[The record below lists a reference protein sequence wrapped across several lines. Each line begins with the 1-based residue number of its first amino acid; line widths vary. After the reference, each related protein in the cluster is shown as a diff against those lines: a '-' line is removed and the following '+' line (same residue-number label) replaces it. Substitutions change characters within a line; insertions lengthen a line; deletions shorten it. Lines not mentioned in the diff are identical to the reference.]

1 MERNQ
6 LADYDALGL
15 PPDEALRRVIA
26 RADAD
31 SQFFDDL
38 DRLGFELA
46 PMPADQLDCQAPKF
60 FVVAMDG
67 GGSAYGRYVDREVL
81 RKLGMPWVLWDHE
94 EDALVYLADDTP
106 KFLSGLLDLRTHD
119 KPADPSARRVRAA
132 LTELGLQLAAPGS
145 MMPGFLA
152 GKPAAWLPAGPL
164 SH

>member
-1 MERNQ
+1 MERRY

-31 SQFFDDL
+31 PRFSDDL
-38 DRLGFELA
+38 ERLMFELA
-46 PMPADQLDCQAPKF
+46 PMPADQLDCHAPKF

-67 GGSAYGRYVDREVL
+67 GGSAYGRYVDAALL
-81 RKLGMPWVLWDHE
+81 RTIGMPWVLWDHE
-94 EDALVYLADDTP
+94 EDALVYLADDTAA
-106 KFLSGLLDLRTHD
+106 FLSGLLDLRCHD
-119 KPADPSARRVRAA
+119 KPDDPSARRVRAV

>member
-31 SQFFDDL
+31 SQFFEDL
-38 DRLGFELA
+38 EQLMFELA
-46 PMPADQLDCQAPKF
+46 PMTPDQLDCHAPKF

-67 GGSAYGRYVDREVL
+67 GGSAFGRYVDPQVARTVGL
-81 RKLGMPWVLWDHE
+81 PWVMWDHE
-94 EDALVYLADDTP
+94 DDALVFLADDTAG
-106 KFLSGLLDLRTHD
+106 FFSGLIDFRCHH
-119 KPADPSARRVRAA
+119 KPNDPSARRVRAV
-132 LTELGLQLAAPGS
+132 LTELGLQLGAPGKS
-145 MMPGFLA
+145 MPGFLA

>member
-1 MERNQ
+1 MDRHY

-31 SQFFDDL
+31 SQFYDDL
-38 DRLGFELA
+38 ERLMFELA
-46 PMPADQLDCQAPKF
+46 PMPAEHLDCHAPKF

-67 GGSAYGRYVDREVL
+67 GGSAYGRYVDLKVGL
-81 RKLGMPWVLWDHE
+81 PWVMWDHE
-94 EDALVYLADDTP
+94 EDALVYLADDTAA
-106 KFLSGLLDLRTHD
+106 FLSGLLDLRCHH
-119 KPADPSARRVRAA
+119 KPNDPSARRVREV
-132 LTELGLQLAAPGS
+132 LTELGLKLGAPGS
-145 MMPGFLA
+145 SMPGFLA